1 MRAMVAQAFV
11 KDISN
16 RRQNVLI
23 ENVHLSQ
30 KAKDQ
35 LIKLKRITGI
45 QNWNILCRWG
55 FCMSIADDT
64 VPPYINIPNEN
75 AVEMT
80 WRVFGGQHHEIFTA
94 LLKERCK
101 RDGLQMDKS
110 TVTQQFRL
118 HLHRGIGQLT
128 ENIDPKKIEGLF
140 SQVP

>member
-1 MRAMVAQAFV
+1 M
-11 KDISN
+11 
-16 RRQNVLI
+16 LI

-55 FCMSIADDT
+55 FCYSIADKT
-64 VPPYINIPNEN
+64 LPPYINIPNEN

-80 WRVFGGQHHEIFTA
+80 WRVFGGTHHEIYTA

-101 RDGLQMDKS
+101 KDGLELDKQ

-118 HLHRGIGQLT
+118 HLHRGIGQLA
-128 ENIDPKKIEGLF
+128 ENISNKTIDGLF
-140 SQVP
+140 NEIVHNSQNKPLS

>member
-1 MRAMVAQAFV
+1 MAAQPSV
-11 KDISN
+11 KVISTWSS
-16 RRQNVLI
+16 VMII

-55 FCMSIADDT
+55 FCVSIADKT
-64 VPPYINIPNEN
+64 VPPFINIPNEN

-80 WRVFGGQHHEIFTA
+80 WRVFGGSHHEIYTA

-101 RDGLQMDKS
+101 KDGLDLDKQAIG
-110 TVTQQFRL
+110 QQFRL
-118 HLHRGIGQLT
+118 HLHRGISQLSELINRT
-128 ENIDPKKIEGLF
+128 GVESIFNINCNL
-140 SQVP
+140 